1 MDVLREECKLDA
13 MVGRSLPPV
22 PVPGS
27 NDRLPDNVTSQFP
40 E

>member
-1 MDVLREECKLDA
+1 MDVLREECKVDT
-13 MVGRSLPPV
+13 MVGWSLPPV

-27 NDRLPDNVTSQFP
+27 NDRLSDPVTSQFP